1 MKKNVAWI
9 LMVITILSLVGCG
22 EGKNEITK
30 TDVDLQEEETII
42 TVLSATITEISGDT
56 MLVKPVEGSW
66 ELSSTDCISVSM
78 KSMPASAEPKVGD
91 TVEITY
97 NGEIMESYPSE
108 LGGVTSIK
116 IISAI
121 EEKEQST
128 GEELP
133 AYEYHGDDMQEAAI
147 IDYFLKENA
156 DDRSYGEVSIPA
168 FCIFQSEVDTDDR
181 IKVYGNFWMFT
192 YSRQGTTLFCESGGE
207 TPGVIYLKKDG
218 DHYIVDEFDRVG
230 DGSDYAED
238 IERICDGNKALK
250 EQYFSATDAGKEPL
264 KTRRLWYI
272 SNYVKDNGLDITAY
286 QDYGW
291 EPVMLSDTENWDM
304 KKELTW

>member
-1 MKKNVAWI
+1 MKKNIVWI
-9 LMVITILSLVGCG
+9 LMVITVLSLVGCG
-22 EGKNEITK
+22 VGKNEIPY
-30 TDVDLQEEETII
+30 D
-42 TVLSATITEISGDT
+42 
-56 MLVKPVEGSW
+56 
-66 ELSSTDCISVSM
+66 
-78 KSMPASAEPKVGD
+78 
-91 TVEITY
+91 
-97 NGEIMESYPSE
+97 GEIMESYPSE
-108 LGGVTSIK
+108 LGNVTNMK
-116 IISAI
+116 IISSI
-121 EEKEQST
+121 EEEKKNTEEEEQRT

-133 AYEYHGDDMQEAAI
+133 TYEYHGDDMQEAAI

-156 DDRSYGEVSIPA
+156 GDRSYGEVSIPA

-218 DHYIVDEFDRVG
+218 DHYLVDEFDRVG

-250 EQYFSATDAGKEPL
+250 EQYFSATDTRKEPL
-264 KTRRLWYI
+264 QTRRLWYI
-272 SNYVKDNGLDITAY
+272 SNYVKDNGLDIIAY

-291 EPVMLSDTENWDM
+291 EPIMLSETENWDM